1 MTTLESTSERLEEAL
16 RRLAVEA
23 ADLFE
28 ELLASG
34 AEMPFEIEPSDDSVL
49 PMYSYTP
56 LTGDF
61 ISRHIAELR
70 RLEAFVEVR
79 ELASE
84 EAAIGFMIGLW
95 QGKTDFEIAGDPL
108 EGAIDAVLSTAG
120 PGTHGEE
127 TPVGEVIVPLVG
139 FHMPA
144 DEIELDG
151 VRIVRADGIDDA
163 PLDAL
168 DAVRGP
174 KGRTGF
180 VAQVTTGVAAV
191 APAAAVADDLR
202 RALRTLRLFRPGA
215 VGLAAHGWS
224 RQPGGWERF
233 DTGVT
238 RPRHGGYRLTGN
250 EAGELENFART
261 ITERGARLPAL
272 EWAAARFDLG
282 AERSSL
288 IEALSD
294 YLLALRGLLE
304 GGGPANLGLSARV
317 SALACDGA
325 DEREAARRSVERAL
339 RIERKLMS
347 GARFRPSRDAS
358 PLATIAEVE
367 ELLRRLLNGLATGA
381 LEGDLRD
388 KADEV
393 LLAEGMQASVAVQPG
408 AGETAEWRLPDMADD
423 ELLLGDVAAVS
434 GADFKLSASTEG
446 ETSEIAARGPED
458 EHQPTRIVVDHVEL
472 PDIMGTDET
481 PSGPDPSPPERTE
494 VFTPDPERGSDWF
507 ASGDVEWP
515 AFASPRRERGDEDER
530 EGASDRVRYLF
541 PVPDSTDWDVGE
553 LRYDRKRR

>member
-1 MTTLESTSERLEEAL
+1 VTTLESTSERLEEAL

-34 AEMPFEIEPSDDSVL
+34 AEMPFEIEPSDDSAL

-61 ISRHIAELR
+61 ISRNMAELR
-70 RLEAFVEVR
+70 RLEAFIEVR

-108 EGAIDAVLSTAG
+108 QGAVDAVLATAT
-120 PGTHGEE
+120 PTDAE
-127 TPVGEVIVPLVG
+127 TTAAGEVIVPLVG

-151 VRIVRADGIDDA
+151 VRIIRADSVDDA
-163 PLDAL
+163 PMDAL

-180 VAQVTTGVAAV
+180 LAQVSTGIAAV

-202 RALRTLRLFRPGA
+202 RALRTMRLFRPGA
-215 VGLAAHGWS
+215 VGLAAHGWA
-224 RQPGGWERF
+224 RHPGGWERF
-233 DTGVT
+233 DTGVS

-250 EAGELENFART
+250 EAAELENFART
-261 ITERGARLPAL
+261 LTERGARLPAL
-272 EWAAARFDLG
+272 DWAAARFDLG

-317 SALACDGA
+317 AALTCETAE
-325 DEREAARRSVERAL
+325 EREVARRSIERAL

-367 ELLRRLLNGLATGA
+367 ELLRRLLNGLATGQ
-381 LEGDLRD
+381 LDGELRD

-393 LLAEGMQASVAVQPG
+393 LLAQGLQAAEAVQG
-408 AGETAEWRLPDMADD
+408 TAGETAEWRLPDADGDD
-423 ELLLGDVAAVS
+423 EMILGEISIPAV
-434 GADFKLSASTEG
+434 GE
-446 ETSEIAARGPED
+446 ETSETTEISAPDPHEG
-458 EHQPTRIVVDHVEL
+458 HQPTRIVVTDVEL
-472 PDIMGTDET
+472 PDIMGSDET
-481 PSGPDPSPPERTE
+481 REAPSEPEQRTE
-494 VFTPDPERGSDWF
+494 VFTPDEETRADWF
-507 ASGDVEWP
+507 SAGDVEWP
-515 AFASPRRERGDEDER
+515 SFASPRRDRGELEER

-553 LRYDRKRR
+553 LRYEHKRR